1 MAIKMTKFD
10 NAILTIAGAIIA
22 ADEHATALRE
32 AIRDAIPVAFP
43 PKRTSQQ
50 HNEAVLAIAT
60 LYQDARPGIAKESAR
75 RFVNRQLADFGI
87 EKPASAS
94 PEAVRKAEQRAAAK
108 AAKAGQTDAS
118 PKVPETSAA
127 DVADAGADV
136 VPTGADRVIKAMTGN
151 PDVIPVLEWALAN
164 LGAVRAIMPGAKQ
177 TKPRPNPADLSSVYQ
192 TGTAH

>member
-22 ADEHATALRE
+22 ADEHAAALRE
-32 AIRDAIPVAFP
+32 AIREALPVAFP

-50 HNEAVLAIAT
+50 HNEAVFAIAT

-108 AAKAGQTDAS
+108 AAKVGQPDTS
-118 PKVPETSAA
+118 PKVPEAST
-127 DVADAGADV
+127 ADAAGANV

-164 LGAVRAIMPGAKQ
+164 LAAVKAIMPGAKQ
-177 TKPRPNPADLSSVYQ
+177 PKQRPNPADLSSVYQ